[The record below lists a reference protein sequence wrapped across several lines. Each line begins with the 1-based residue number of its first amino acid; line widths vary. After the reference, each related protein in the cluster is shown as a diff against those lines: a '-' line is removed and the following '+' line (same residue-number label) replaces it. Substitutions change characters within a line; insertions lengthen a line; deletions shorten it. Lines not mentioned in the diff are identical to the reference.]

1 MRITTCLTSAMV
13 PLQPSGSALD
23 AAELPPTAAAAGPR
37 LQPAV
42 TAAAAPSPVYCRNR
56 RRLRPGTNLGPG
68 CRGDP
73 AAPCAR
79 SRGSSEL
86 AILVLPPRFMFVS
99 HAWHRAKP
107 VTDHKHPSRVG
118 LLWPVRSF
126 TDFLPPVARRHGRRE
141 H

>member
-1 MRITTCLTSAMV
+1 MV

-23 AAELPPTAAAAGPR
+23 AAELPPIAARGPS

-56 RRLRPGTNLGPG
+56 RRLRPGTDIGPG

-73 AAPCAR
+73 AAPRAC

-86 AILVLPPRFMFVS
+86 VILVYPLGSCSCP
-99 HAWHRAKP
+99 ALGTGAKP
-107 VTDHKHPSRVG
+107 ATAHKHPSRIGVLATASQRHVG
-118 LLWPVRSF
+118 
-126 TDFLPPVARRHGRRE
+126 A
-141 H
+141 

>member
-13 PLQPSGSALD
+13 PLQPSGSAVD
-23 AAELPPTAAAAGPR
+23 VAELPPAAAAGPP

-56 RRLRPGTNLGPG
+56 RRLKPGPDIGPG

-73 AAPCAR
+73 AAPVAR

-86 AILVLPPRFMFVS
+86 VILVLPPRFRLVPG
-99 HAWHRAKP
+99 AWPRRQAGH
-107 VTDHKHPSRVG
+107 S
-118 LLWPVRSF
+118 
-126 TDFLPPVARRHGRRE
+126 PPGSIDRHFYPTRGAGA
-141 H
+141 